1 MTAPYD
7 PRYDPQQYGP
17 PSGAPDPARQGPYP
31 GSQNPAGQ
39 PGYQQQYPG
48 AQPGYPGQ
56 QGTQQQY
63 PGPQQQSAGYP
74 GAQPGAYPPGPA
86 PGNQAR
92 TTKYDALRKRGERRA
107 IIGGSLLLL
116 GAIVGGI
123 GYATAG
129 EGVVYFAG
137 YIIGFIG
144 LVLLLRG
151 IRGMVNS
158 KLFPATDA
166 AVGSAFRRLRK

>member
-7 PRYDPQQYGP
+7 PRYNHPQYGP
-17 PSGAPDPARQGPYP
+17 APGAPDPAQQG
-31 GSQNPAGQ
+31 AH
-39 PGYQQQYPG
+39 PGYQQQYPS

-56 QGTQQQY
+56 QGTQQYPDPQQY
-63 PGPQQQSAGYP
+63 PGPQQQYPGYP
-74 GAQPGAYPPGPA
+74 GTQPGAYPPGPT
-86 PGNQAR
+86 PGNQAP

-123 GYATAG
+123 GYAIAG

-144 LVLLLRG
+144 LVFLLRG
-151 IRGMVNS
+151 IRGVINS

-166 AVGSAFRRLRK
+166 AVGSAFDRLRR

>member
-7 PRYDPQQYGP
+7 PRYNPQQYGP
-17 PSGAPDPARQGPYP
+17 PPGTPDPPQQGAYP
-31 GSQNPAGQ
+31 GYQNPAGQ

-48 AQPGYPGQ
+48 AQQGYPGA
-56 QGTQQQY
+56 QQQY
-63 PGPQQQSAGYP
+63 PGYP
-74 GAQPGAYPPGPA
+74 SAQPGAYPPGPT
-86 PGNQAR
+86 PGNQAP
-92 TTKYDALRKRGERRA
+92 TTRYDALRKRGERRV

-116 GAIVGGI
+116 GVIVGGI

-137 YIIGFIG
+137 YIIGFFG
-144 LVLLLRG
+144 LVWLLRG
-151 IRGMVNS
+151 IRSVINS

-166 AVGSAFRRLRK
+166 AVDSAFRKLRR